1 MPYRRGLSPPAS
13 PAAAND
19 EESFRLV
26 AIRAART
33 PEGCAGRDW
42 LVYEIAQGTN
52 LIKGYRRG
60 DLPSVTAEVEKIVLG
75 LNDRRI
81 SKKGRQPPPKPTP
94 KAAPPQPPTPVDRP
108 EDADT

>member
-1 MPYRRGLSPPAS
+1 MPYRRGLSSSAT
-13 PAAAND
+13 PAAVSD

-52 LIKGYRRG
+52 LITGYRRG
-60 DLPSVTAEVEKIVLG
+60 DLPSVTAEVEKIVVG
-75 LNDRRI
+75 LNERRI

-94 KAAPPQPPTPVDRP
+94 QAKPAQPSTPS
-108 EDADT
+108 EGSQDADA

>member
-42 LVYEIAQGTN
+42 LVYEIAQGAN
-52 LIKGYRRG
+52 LITGYRRG

-94 KAAPPQPPTPVDRP
+94 KATPPQPSPPVDRS

>member
-1 MPYRRGLSPPAS
+1 MPYRRGLNPQANS
-13 PAAAND
+13 AAAND

-42 LVYEIAQGTN
+42 LVYEIAQGRN
-52 LIKGYRRG
+52 LITGYRRG
-60 DLPSVTAEVEKIVLG
+60 DLPSVTAEVERIVVG

-94 KAAPPQPPTPVDRP
+94 KPTPPQPSTPADRS
-108 EDADT
+108 EDGDA

>member
-1 MPYRRGLSPPAS
+1 MPYRRSLNPPATS
-13 PAAAND
+13 SVND

-26 AIRAART
+26 AIRATRT

-42 LVYEIAQGTN
+42 LVYEIAQGAN
-52 LIKGYRRG
+52 LITGYRRG
-60 DLPSVTAEVEKIVLG
+60 DLPSVTAEVERIVVG

-94 KAAPPQPPTPVDRP
+94 KATPPQPSTPADRS
-108 EDADT
+108 EDGDT